1 MKTINEVIEFL
12 REQENSLKAS
22 ENSMQE
28 LKEFKEKQAA
38 KNAKLKKD
46 ILSALDAFMSEDEV
60 TAPVA
65 EEKPVEV
72 KETVSTPTMQE
83 VIAAKAAEAAEK
95 AEAKKAADKLAAD
108 IAEAKELAEKA
119 KAEQK
124 ARAEELKARSAKA
137 LAEQEAKARAKAEQE
152 DAEQAARA
160 KEAQEA
166 IAKATKA
173 AKEWEDAKSAEQKAK
188 EAEAKAERDRKMREE
203 VEAIR
208 VKHEEKHK
216 VQSTAPV
223 DGMTPERLEKLTA
236 LYDETNPEYM
246 QQAVVELKKEGEALT
261 PYINENGWFT
271 RSLEDCTKIEKRT
284 AEIVSPLIKELTER
298 GITMDDLKY
307 QHKLTFSKVRAK
319 QMINYTHMYGML
331 PRSIEGVEPS
341 EQKQHINQ
349 LIRQLMLNRLL
360 NSEQM
365 DEWRSE
371 NGYASVAQ
379 IPDADLAKAY
389 TSLTNKFMFDAL
401 YEETL

>member
-28 LKEFKEKQAA
+28 LKAFKEKQAA

-46 ILSALDAFMSEDEV
+46 ILNALDEFMSEDEA
-60 TAPVA
+60 TAPA
-65 EEKPVEV
+65 EEEKPVEE

-83 VIAAKAAEAAEK
+83 VIAAKAAEAAEAAEK

-108 IAEAKELAEKA
+108 IAKAKELAEKA

-137 LAEQEAKARAKAEQE
+137 LAEAEARAKAKAEQE
-152 DAEQAARA
+152 DAERAARA

-166 IAKATKA
+166 IAKATKTTT
-173 AKEWEDAKSAEQKAK
+173 KHENKQKAN
-188 EAEAKAERDRKMREE
+188 ED
-203 VEAIR
+203 
-208 VKHEEKHK
+208 
-216 VQSTAPV
+216 
-223 DGMTPERLEKLTA
+223 MTPERVEKLTA
-236 LYDETNPEYM
+236 LYDVANGEYM
-246 QQAVVELKKEGEALT
+246 NTAIAQLKEQGEDLT
-261 PYINENGWFT
+261 PYTNENGWFT
-271 RSLEDCTKIEKRT
+271 RSMAACRKIAEETAKIIDPLSKALLEKG
-284 AEIVSPLIKELTER
+284 V
-298 GITMDDLKY
+298 TMDDLKY
-307 QHKLTFSKVRAK
+307 QRGLTFGKLRAN
-319 QMINYTHMYGML
+319 QMVAFAQMYEML
-331 PRSIEGVEPS
+331 PRSVEGLEPA

-360 NSEQM
+360 NSESM

-379 IPDADLAKAY
+379 IPDTDLAKAY
-389 TSLTNKFMFDAL
+389 RSISNKFMFDAL